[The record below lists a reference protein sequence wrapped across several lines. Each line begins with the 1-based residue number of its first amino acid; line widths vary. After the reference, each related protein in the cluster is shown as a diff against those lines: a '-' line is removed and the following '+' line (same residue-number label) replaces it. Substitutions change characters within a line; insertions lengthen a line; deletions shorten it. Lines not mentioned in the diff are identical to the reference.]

1 MSDINEL
8 IERLEK
14 AALVLYQ
21 TSQTADSKEEFME
34 WEAAQALRL
43 LNDENER
50 LKAELRGK
58 KIKIETLRAALE
70 DTCQHEWCDIA
81 TGGQYCRL
89 CDARQEDSDDG

>member
-50 LKAELRGK
+50 L
-58 KIKIETLRAALE
+58 RAVYEAAIAVNN
-70 DTCQHEWCDIA
+70 TCQIESCKSPVGDEPLKLEQAIA
-81 TGGQYCRL
+81 
-89 CDARQEDSDDG
+89 AAQEGSDE